1 MVFRCNLP
9 LYPITIGTLLDEA
22 VLNINT
28 ALQIEFVQ
36 PLQPSG
42 QSMLQGQPKRN
53 FVLLPAQYNWG
64 FLLLRQVASALKQ
77 SEMHSESVGSQIIR
91 HL

>member
-9 LYPITIGTLLDEA
+9 LYPMTIGTLLDEA

-53 FVLLPAQYNWG
+53 FEN
-64 FLLLRQVASALKQ
+64 
-77 SEMHSESVGSQIIR
+77 
-91 HL
+91 

>member
-1 MVFRCNLP
+1 MVFRCNIP

-42 QSMLQGQPKRN
+42 QSMLQGQSKKMLHDCR
-53 FVLLPAQYNWG
+53 
-64 FLLLRQVASALKQ
+64 
-77 SEMHSESVGSQIIR
+77 HSITGDTYS
-91 HL
+91 